1 MQLPHNI
8 ANKLNCLKSQFSQN
22 KTLLLATIISLL
34 CHVFLLAK
42 FPLKLP
48 ELDESYQTLE
58 MHLVNM
64 QPVQKTITTPVKQ
77 SPPKLAP
84 TPIIT
89 PEQPIKTNQKLEAQ
103 ADTNP
108 INEAPYTIEKPAIES
123 LVEDVQQA
131 EQLLEPTIMEPLST
145 ETIESAEISV
155 VNDSATESSHSTLPY
170 IYVETVFDVRRGG
183 DATAAGTARIIFN
196 FDKTN
201 DRYTLTSKTEAK
213 GLASLFFDTLIQ
225 SSEGLVTASGFMP
238 YLFTYQYGNNQSQ
251 KASFNWD
258 EAILK
263 LSSAKGEKTENLATG
278 TQDIL
283 SVMYQFMFMQ
293 PRYDTQITITNGKNL
308 RTYDYHFEGEKV
320 ITTKLGQLNTLHL
333 IKGDGEQ
340 AKTELWLA
348 LDYQYLPVQIRKTEK
363 DGSVIE
369 QTATEI
375 YALPISN

>member
-1 MQLPHNI
+1 MQLPRNI
-8 ANKLNCLKSQFSQN
+8 ANMLNRLKFHFTRN
-22 KTLLLATIISLL
+22 KALLLAVIISLL
-34 CHVFLLAK
+34 FHIFLLAK
-42 FPLKLP
+42 SPLKLL
-48 ELDESYQTLE
+48 ELDEGSQPITIR
-58 MHLVNM
+58 LVNM
-64 QPVQKTITTPVKQ
+64 QPVQKIITTPVKQ

-84 TPIIT
+84 TPLIT
-89 PEQPIKTNQKLEAQ
+89 PEQPVKTNPKLEART
-103 ADTNP
+103 DINP

-123 LVEDVQQA
+123 LVEDVQLA

-145 ETIESAEISV
+145 EVTESAEISV
-155 VNDSATESSHSTLPY
+155 VNDSTTDISHSTLPY
-170 IYVETVFDVRRGG
+170 KYVETVFDVRRGG

-225 SSEGLVTASGFMP
+225 TSEGLVTASGFVP

-263 LSSAKGEKTENLATG
+263 LSSAKGEKAENLATG

-308 RTYDYHFEGEKV
+308 RTYAYHFEGEKV
-320 ITTKLGQLNTLHL
+320 ITTKLGQLKTLHL

-369 QTATEI
+369 QVIIKLTLAI
-375 YALPISN
+375 

>member
-1 MQLPHNI
+1 MQLPRNI
-8 ANKLNCLKSQFSQN
+8 ANMLNRLKFHFSQN
-22 KTLLLATIISLL
+22 KALLLAVIISLL
-34 CHVFLLAK
+34 FHFFLLAK
-42 FPLKLP
+42 SPLKLL
-48 ELDESYQTLE
+48 ELDEGSQPITIR
-58 MHLVNM
+58 LVNM
-64 QPVQKTITTPVKQ
+64 QPVQKIITTPVKQ

-84 TPIIT
+84 TPLIT
-89 PEQPIKTNQKLEAQ
+89 PEQPIKTNPKLEART
-103 ADTNP
+103 DINP

-123 LVEDVQQA
+123 LVEDVQLA

-145 ETIESAEISV
+145 EVTESAEISV
-155 VNDSATESSHSTLPY
+155 VNDSTTDISHSTLPY
-170 IYVETVFDVRRGG
+170 KYVETVFDVRRGG

-225 SSEGLVTASGFMP
+225 TSEGLVTASGFVP

-263 LSSAKGEKTENLATG
+263 LSSAKGEKAENLATG

-308 RTYDYHFEGEKV
+308 RTYAYHFEGEKV
-320 ITTKLGQLNTLHL
+320 ITTKLGQLKTLHL

-369 QTATEI
+369 QVIIKLTLAI
-375 YALPISN
+375 